1 MALLVMSVLVKTVVG
16 HNVVLHVKVV
26 KMGQLV
32 FVRRVIL
39 LKMPREIVR
48 LVRLPL
54 HGSLWPKVGIVR
66 IFVQGLLRHLTAMEP
81 IVVAPAI
88 IPVGTGYSVWLVQG
102 TPHIGTGHSVRRAL
116 MKPPIGM
123 GHSV

>member
-66 IFVQGLLRHLTAMEP
+66 MFVQGLLTHLTAMGA

>member
-66 IFVQGLLRHLTAMEP
+66 MFVQGLLRHLTAMGP

-88 IPVGTGYSVWLVQG
+88 IPVGAGHTVWLVQG
-102 TPHIGTGHSVRRAL
+102 APRIGTGHNVRCAL
-116 MKPPIGM
+116 MKLPIGM